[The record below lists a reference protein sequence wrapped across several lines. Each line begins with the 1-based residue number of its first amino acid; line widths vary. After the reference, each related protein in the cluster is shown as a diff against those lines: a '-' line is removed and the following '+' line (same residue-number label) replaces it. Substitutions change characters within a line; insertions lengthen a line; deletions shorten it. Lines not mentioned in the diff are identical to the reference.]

1 MKYRNLAG
9 ENVSVLGFGC
19 MRFPLTSK
27 DAADIDYEK
36 SAQMIN
42 YAIDNGVNYFDT
54 TYVYHNE
61 KSEGFLGKALGDRRK
76 DVFIATKCPPWVINA
91 EEDFDKVLNEQLE
104 RLGTDY
110 IDFYLM
116 HALDKSRF
124 DNVVLKFNLLDKLKA
139 AKDAGKIRHIGFSF
153 HDDLETFKRIID
165 YTDLWEFCQ
174 IQLNYIN
181 TEYQAGLEGLEYAN
195 KKGLGVI
202 IMEPLLGGRLA
213 NPNKFVREV
222 LPDTKSSVEWAFD
235 FLWNRKEVCLT
246 LSGMGEMEQVKSNIG
261 YASSSET
268 GMLNSDDLEMLKRAK
283 AQFEKYAFVPCTKC
297 AYCMPCPFG
306 VDIPKIFELYNAS
319 ASQHDMDD
327 EYKKLNTLADK
338 CRKCKACERAC
349 PQGIKITEELEKAH
363 KRLTQ

>member
-36 SAQMIN
+36 SEEMIK
-42 YAIDNGVNYFDT
+42 YALNSGVNYFDT
-54 TYVYHNE
+54 AYVYHQE
-61 KSEGFLGKALGDRRK
+61 KSEEILGKALGDRRK
-76 DVFIATKCPPWVINA
+76 DVFIATKCPTWLVKN
-91 EEDFDKVLNEQLE
+91 EDDFDRMLNEQLE
-104 RLGTDY
+104 RLNTDY
-110 IDFYLM
+110 IDYYLI

-124 DNVVLKFNLLDKLKA
+124 DDIVLKFNLLDKMKA

-153 HDDLETFKRIID
+153 HDDLETFKRILN

-181 TEYQAGLEGLEYAN
+181 TEYQAGIEGLEYAN

-213 NPNKFVREV
+213 NPNKFVKEV
-222 LPDTKSSVEWAFD
+222 LHDTKTPVEWAFS

-246 LSGMGEMEQVKSNIG
+246 LSGMGEMTQVKSNIE
-261 YASSSET
+261 YASKADV
-268 GMLNSDDLEMLKRAK
+268 GMLNASDIEMLKTAK
-283 AQFEKYAFVPCTKC
+283 EVFDKYAFVPCTKC

-306 VDIPKIFELYNAS
+306 LDIPKIFELYNRS
-319 ASQHDMDD
+319 ASEHDIDD
-327 EYKKLNTLADK
+327 EYKKLQILADK

-349 PQGIKITEELEKAH
+349 PQNIKITEELEKAH
-363 KRLTQ
+363 QRLSQ